1 MRDRDQDE
9 TQPSSP
15 NNQYPP
21 PQSPLPNQ
29 GTTKKVVQKPASLF
43 ISALRRNKVLLVIL
57 LSAAVLTTIMIGTGA
72 FAGYF
77 TGRQTRLEGES
88 AQVESDINEQFN
100 LGIVDLAEG
109 DLELARQRL
118 EYVLSLDPSYPGA
131 ADRMAEVLYTLY
143 ATASPT
149 PQLLVG
155 TPSPTFDPRPAQ
167 ELFAKAE
174 NLLASRDWNNTIET
188 LVALRKNN
196 PAYETARVDGMLYLA
211 LRYRGVDKILSE
223 HNLEGGIYDL
233 ALAENFSL
241 LDVEARNTR
250 NWARLYIIGSSF
262 WEVFPQQAVY
272 YFGQVASA
280 APYLRDASGWTARD
294 RYREALIQYG
304 DQLADSEEWCAA
316 LIQYEIAYSIR
327 ADEKLSKTI
336 EAIALQCSPPTATI
350 SSPTITFTP
359 TITGSVTTIPTITG
373 TLFPTISTP
382 SPTLIPSATP
392 GQPTSTGLP
401 PSPTPTQPQATT
413 EIPPTP
419 VPTDT
424 PAPPEDPTATPT
436 P

>member
-9 TQPSSP
+9 TQPSSS
-15 NNQYPP
+15 NSLNTP

-29 GTTKKVVQKPASLF
+29 GAARTVVKKPASIFVGGLQ
-43 ISALRRNKVLLVIL
+43 RNKVLLIFL
-57 LSAAVLTTIMIGTGA
+57 LLAAVLTTITIAAGA

-77 TGRQTRLEGES
+77 SGRQALDEGES
-88 AQVESDINEQFN
+88 AQIKSEINEQFN
-100 LGIVDLAEG
+100 LGVAELAEG
-109 DLELARQRL
+109 NLELARQRL
-118 EYVLSLDPSYPGA
+118 EYVLSQDPSYPGA

-174 NLLASRDWNNTIET
+174 ALLANREWTNTIET

-196 PAYETARVDGMLYLA
+196 PAYEAARIDGMLYLA
-211 LRYRGVDKILSE
+211 LRYRGVDKILKE

-250 NWARLYIIGSSF
+250 NWARIYVIGSSF
-262 WEVFPQQAVY
+262 WEVFPEQAVY

-294 RYREALIQYG
+294 RYRGALIQYG
-304 DQLADSEEWCAA
+304 NQLADSEEWCAA
-316 LIQYEIAYSIR
+316 LIQYEIAFSIR
-327 ADEKLSKTI
+327 ADEQLSKTI
-336 EAIALQCSPPTATI
+336 DAVALQCSPPTATI
-350 SSPTITFTP
+350 PSITITFTP
-359 TITGSVTTIPTITG
+359 TLTGSVTTFPTITG
-373 TLFPTISTP
+373 TLIPTISSP
-382 SPTLIPSATP
+382 SPTFIPIDTP
-392 GQPTSTGLP
+392 GQPTSTSLP

-413 EIPPTP
+413 DVPPTP
-419 VPTDT
+419 VPSDT
-424 PAPPEDPTATPT
+424 PAPPIDPTATPT